1 MDALHGQTEE
11 DVMGQERTEQQPE
24 IGVAVQRW
32 WVPKFLIWRSS
43 CLSREIYII
52 HACIGVT
59 P

>member
-1 MDALHGQTEE
+1 
-11 DVMGQERTEQQPE
+11 MGQERTEQQPE

-43 CLSREIYII
+43 CLSRENYII